1 MVRLISTLTLFIL
14 AGGSYVAQA
23 QRSLGPEVQ
32 AELQALRK
40 KDPTIQQAQQAALAF
55 FNIDPGSVQAM
66 RSRASVKGL
75 MPSLEARYR
84 QNRSNLD
91 VDTRNTTIQDDPFLF
106 DAVDGTV
113 HEFRV
118 GLRFNLP
125 QLVFNSEVLDVGS
138 LAILQEGVLKEV
150 TRLYYT
156 RRRLQIDLIL
166 NPPRDEAT
174 RLSKQLRID
183 ELTSTLDAMTGEL
196 FTRRSRRG
204 GRARSRRGQT
214 SNRLEIEPLNERKGG
229 GDDIFR
235 PLSGGGE

>member
-1 MVRLISTLTLFIL
+1 MAWAL
-14 AGGSYVAQA
+14 
-23 QRSLGPEVQ
+23 VQ

-55 FNIDPGSVQAM
+55 FNIDPGSVRAM
-66 RSRASVKGL
+66 RSRASVKVT

-84 QNRSNLD
+84 QNHRSNLN

-113 HEFRV
+113 HEFQV

-204 GRARSRRGQT
+204 GRARSSGDKHRT
-214 SNRLEIEPLNERKGG
+214 VSEIEPLNERKGG

>member
-1 MVRLISTLTLFIL
+1 M
-14 AGGSYVAQA
+14 
-23 QRSLGPEVQ
+23 
-32 AELQALRK
+32 
-40 KDPTIQQAQQAALAF
+40 
-55 FNIDPGSVQAM
+55 
-66 RSRASVKGL
+66 
-75 MPSLEARYR
+75 
-84 QNRSNLD
+84 
-91 VDTRNTTIQDDPFLF
+91 F

-113 HEFRV
+113 HEFQV

-214 SNRLEIEPLNERKGG
+214 SNRLEVEPINERKGG
-229 GDDIFR
+229 GDIFR